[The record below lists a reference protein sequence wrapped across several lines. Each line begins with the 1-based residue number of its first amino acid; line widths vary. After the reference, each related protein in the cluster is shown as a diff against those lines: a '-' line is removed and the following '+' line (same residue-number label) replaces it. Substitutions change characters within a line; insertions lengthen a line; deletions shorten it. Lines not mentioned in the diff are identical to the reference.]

1 MDAMILSAGLG
12 VRMRPLTDSTPKAL
26 LEVGSH
32 RLIEYHLLNLAQSGI
47 SNVVINTS
55 YLAAMFVDALGDG
68 KAYGVNITYSHE
80 GDTPLETGGG
90 ILKAL
95 PKIRSDPFLIVNA
108 DIWTDF
114 SLKGIQYQEG
124 QDGCLVMV
132 DNPRHNPNGDFMLSD
147 ARLRLPQEGSNLNSL
162 TYSGIAALRKYL
174 FEDTKDPV
182 FPLYP
187 IFRES
192 ILRGKLAGQY
202 HDGDWIDI
210 GTPERLQS
218 LAATLQSKQI
228 SRSVRIR

>member
-26 LEVGSH
+26 LEVGSL
-32 RLIEYHLLNLAQSGI
+32 RLIEHHLLNLAQARVSD
-47 SNVVINTS
+47 VVINTS
-55 YLAAMFVDALGDG
+55 YLAEMFADVLGYG
-68 KAYGVNITYSHE
+68 EAYGVNITYSHE

-114 SLKGIQYQEG
+114 LPETIQYQED

-132 DNPRHNPNGDFMLSD
+132 ENPQHHPKGDFILAD
-147 ARLRLPQEGSNLNSL
+147 GLLKLPEDGCSANTL
-162 TYSGIAALRKYL
+162 TYSGIAVLHKHMFDRA
-174 FEDTKDPV
+174 KDPV
-182 FPLYP
+182 FPLYR
-187 IFRES
+187 IFKES

-202 HDGDWIDI
+202 HDGSWFDI

-218 LAATLQSKQI
+218 LRLML
-228 SRSVRIR
+228 R